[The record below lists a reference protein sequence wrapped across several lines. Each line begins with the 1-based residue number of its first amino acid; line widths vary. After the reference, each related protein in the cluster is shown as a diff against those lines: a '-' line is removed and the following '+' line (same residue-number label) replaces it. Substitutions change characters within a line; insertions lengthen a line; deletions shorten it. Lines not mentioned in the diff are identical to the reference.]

1 MKLLLLANIL
11 KKNLPPWRLNKQCML
26 VFLISFF
33 IRIFFPTQALAQSNS
48 DEYFAISLSADYE
61 VAQSGETT
69 VRQNFTIENKTPEY
83 FIEEYAIVVGSNQLN
98 NVTVQEKGKNIPA
111 NVVNTDNQTS
121 ISIHFDTSL
130 VGSGKQRTFTVS
142 YRSNDIASIN
152 GKALEVSIPRLSK
165 EQNFTNYSVNLRT
178 PLEFGGP
185 SKTAPTVN
193 NWVVSDGQ
201 ILTSFKNLKTES
213 VVAFFGH
220 EQYFDIDLR
229 YNLENPTDSPG
240 ILQIALP
247 PDTIFQTVYIYT
259 LDPLPKEIKRD
270 IDGNW
275 LATYRLQAKERLLVH
290 SAMQVK
296 IELEPR
302 SDYIVNKPTQASIS
316 KDNYWPSDAEVVQ
329 NTARQLNDVEEIY
342 DYVVD
347 TLKYNYQKFGENNK
361 RLGAVQVLRTPSNA
375 SCQEFTDLFVTL
387 MRNKGL
393 AARRVTGYAH
403 TQNEIL
409 RPLSLVED
417 VLHSWP
423 EYFDTKRGYWVP
435 IDPTWEN
442 TTGGINFFDEF
453 DLNHVTFA
461 INGQSSERP
470 YPAGT
475 YKIPGEESGK
485 DVEVRF
491 SDSFPALE
499 SEPFEISL
507 AAENINGLPWRGR
520 YIIKIHNQSGRAWYG
535 QNISL
540 TSNSNSHIKQNINSF
555 DILPFETV
563 ELPIS
568 IQENDSI
575 WGKQVQLTVD
585 VANSQESFTVKDAG
599 RLDRWLWSPYGFAA
613 LGFASICLPL
623 AAGSL
628 LVLRRKQ

>member
-1 MKLLLLANIL
+1 
-11 KKNLPPWRLNKQCML
+11 ML

-33 IRIFFPTQALAQSNS
+33 FGIFFPAQTLAQSGS

-69 VRQNFTIENKTPEY
+69 VRQTFTIENKTPEY
-83 FIEEYAIVVGSNQLN
+83 LIEEYAIVVGSNQLS
-98 NVTVQEKGKNIPA
+98 NVTVQEGGKTIPA
-111 NVVNTDNQTS
+111 NIANTDNQTS
-121 ISIHFDTSL
+121 ISIRFSEPL
-130 VGSGKQRTFTVS
+130 VGTGKKRKFTVN
-142 YRSNDIASIN
+142 YRSNDIASVN
-152 GKALEVSIPRLSK
+152 GNALEVSIPRLSE
-165 EQNFTNYSVNLRT
+165 EQNFSKYSVSLYT

-185 SKTAPTVN
+185 SKTAPAVS
-193 NWVVSDGQ
+193 NWVVSNGR
-201 ILTSFKNLKTES
+201 ILTTFQNLTTES
-213 VVAFFGH
+213 VIAFFGH
-220 EQYFDIDLR
+220 EQYFDLNLR
-229 YNLENPTDSPG
+229 YNLENPTDSAG

-247 PDTIFQTVYIYT
+247 PDTRFQTVYINT
-259 LDPLPKEIKRD
+259 LDPLPSEIKRD
-270 IDGNW
+270 LDGNW
-275 LATYRLQAKERLLVH
+275 LATYRLQAKERLSVH
-290 SAMQVK
+290 STVK
-296 IELEPR
+296 IKTQLEPR
-302 SDYIVNKPTQASIS
+302 DDFISSKPTQSS
-316 KDNYWPSDAEVVQ
+316 KQKDNYWPTDAE
-329 NTARQLNDVEEIY
+329 NIRNAASQLNSVEEIY
-342 DYVVD
+342 DYVVE
-347 TLKYNYQKFGENNK
+347 TLSYNYQKLGEKNE
-361 RLGAVQVLRTPSNA
+361 RLGAAQVLRTPNNA

-387 MRNKGL
+387 MRSKGL
-393 AARRVTGYAH
+393 PARRVTGYAH

-417 VLHSWP
+417 VLHAWP
-423 EYFDTKRGYWVP
+423 EYFDTEKGYWVP
-435 IDPTWEN
+435 VDPTWEN

-453 DLNHVTFA
+453 DLNHLSFA

-475 YKIPGEESGK
+475 YKLPEEQAGK
-485 DVEVRF
+485 DLEVSF

-499 SEPFEISL
+499 SKPFEISL

-535 QNISL
+535 QKISL

-599 RLDRWLWSPYGFAA
+599 SLDRWLWSPYGFAA
-613 LGFASICLPL
+613 LGFVSICLPL

-628 LVLRRKQ
+628 LVLRRKR